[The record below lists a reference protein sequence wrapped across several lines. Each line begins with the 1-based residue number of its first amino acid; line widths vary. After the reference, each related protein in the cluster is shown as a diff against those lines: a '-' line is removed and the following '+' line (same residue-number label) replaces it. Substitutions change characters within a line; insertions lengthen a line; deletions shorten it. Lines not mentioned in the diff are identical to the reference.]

1 MLDVERL
8 GARSALFDISTV
20 QKYNGTNGAANQKK
34 GDFIT
39 VKLLEKIQNPY
50 WESVSANKNY
60 DTQPDFF
67 VKKTFKKR
75 LKCFN
80 RLRNH
85 EYIVQIFIHFK
96 IYICFLPL

>member
-20 QKYNGTNGAANQKK
+20 QKYNGTKGAANQKK

-39 VKLLEKIQNPY
+39 VKLLEKIQNPC
-50 WESVSANKNY
+50 WESVSANRNY
-60 DTQPDFF
+60 DTQSCFF
-67 VKKTFKKR
+67 IKKTFKKR
-75 LKCFN
+75 LKWLK
-80 RLRNH
+80 RLRNYEH
-85 EYIVQIFIHFK
+85 VVQIFIHFK